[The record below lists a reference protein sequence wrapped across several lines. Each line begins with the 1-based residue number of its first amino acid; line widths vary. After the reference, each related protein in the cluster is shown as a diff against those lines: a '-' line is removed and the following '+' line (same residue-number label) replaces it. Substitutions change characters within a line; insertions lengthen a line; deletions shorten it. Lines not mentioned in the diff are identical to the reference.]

1 MKNTLK
7 NAFPIVAA
15 ALGNKFGVKVSVGG
29 QDAYTDGDRINLPAL
44 DVDDDSELRDVAW
57 GYLAHEAAHVR
68 FTDFI
73 DFRNAV
79 TSPIRKSVV
88 NILEDV
94 RIEKSIQQAY
104 PGTKRTTEKVVTH
117 LIETN
122 GFELV
127 SNTDNPHPAAV
138 LTQFLLF
145 RLRHDVLGQTALNAY
160 ANSSEALLETSFP
173 AGAVTRLFGLLSD
186 VPSLVY
192 TRDCIRLADQ
202 ILRMIQEE
210 QEKAEQQASQQP
222 EQSGGNDSDSQPE
235 QSRSDQDQELTDDA
249 GDSQQNDP
257 LQSADPQSNQSNA
270 TGDQSDD
277 ADDDQVQANGA
288 GDSQQGNPSDA
299 DDQALNPS
307 DDPIDQS
314 EDSDQSDQDQVFGQG
329 SHFSENSSTDQSQSA
344 QLAQMLSSVL
354 SAGEED
360 LPDDVFEV
368 VQEILGSQPKNSY
381 DADIHMPL
389 AMEPNRNDSIGQA
402 ILNKALA
409 ESGKIRAS
417 LQGLVQ
423 SSRRDRTLN
432 KRSGNRVDGRKLSR
446 LAQGDS
452 RIFQRRT
459 HHQAPNTAL
468 HLLVDGSGSMH
479 GYADPNSRTR
489 LIDLAIES
497 AVALALALE
506 GISGVNPAITRFPH
520 GDSDDVTPLLRHGQK
535 VRPNASAFSSIT
547 DGGTPLHT
555 ALWYAASSVLATRE
569 ERKVIMVLT
578 DGQPDDYHNGCLLTK
593 AIIQRCINSG
603 IELVGVGICIDV
615 SHLFTQSI
623 CINDVSELR
632 SELFGISRDL
642 LLAA

>member
-1 MKNTLK
+1 
-7 NAFPIVAA
+7 
-15 ALGNKFGVKVSVGG
+15 
-29 QDAYTDGDRINLPAL
+29 
-44 DVDDDSELRDVAW
+44 
-57 GYLAHEAAHVR
+57 
-68 FTDFI
+68 
-73 DFRNAV
+73 
-79 TSPIRKSVV
+79 
-88 NILEDV
+88 
-94 RIEKSIQQAY
+94 
-104 PGTKRTTEKVVTH
+104 
-117 LIETN
+117 
-122 GFELV
+122 
-127 SNTDNPHPAAV
+127 
-138 LTQFLLF
+138 
-145 RLRHDVLGQTALNAY
+145 
-160 ANSSEALLETSFP
+160 
-173 AGAVTRLFGLLSD
+173 
-186 VPSLVY
+186 
-192 TRDCIRLADQ
+192 
-202 ILRMIQEE
+202 
-210 QEKAEQQASQQP
+210 
-222 EQSGGNDSDSQPE
+222 
-235 QSRSDQDQELTDDA
+235 
-249 GDSQQNDP
+249 
-257 LQSADPQSNQSNA
+257 
-270 TGDQSDD
+270 
-277 ADDDQVQANGA
+277 
-288 GDSQQGNPSDA
+288 
-299 DDQALNPS
+299 
-307 DDPIDQS
+307 
-314 EDSDQSDQDQVFGQG
+314 VFGQG

-389 AMEPNRNDSIGQA
+389 AMEPHRNDSIGLA

-423 SSRRDRTLN
+423 SSRRDRTVH
-432 KRSGNRVDGRKLSR
+432 KRSGNRIDGRKLSR

-452 RIFQRRT
+452 RIFLRRT
-459 HHQAPNTAL
+459 HHRAPNTAL
-468 HLLVDGSGSMH
+468 HLLVDGSGSMN

-535 VRPNASAFSSIT
+535 VRPNTSAFSSIT

-555 ALWYAASSVLATRE
+555 AIWYAASSVLATRE